1 MQHESEG
8 TEKLGARPSTAN
20 VVAAVQLLTEEDP
33 RIQLRVRAQL
43 LRWSAEALPTIRAA
57 AESADPVV
65 RTRARSLLRSI
76 EVREELGEFARLRLD
91 RANRRHAGPL
101 LQGAVQ
107 LTRLVRP
114 FGPDV
119 DQLQQALHGEAM
131 LLRRRCA
138 GRSLP
143 VCARLLSQH
152 MAERMGFY
160 GGEACGR
167 DARHVLLD
175 GVVDGRCGVPVTLA
189 LLYLLVARWAGMQ
202 ASGVAMPNHHLVRLH
217 GRRPLLLDPFHG
229 GRVVTRND
237 CVRHLK
243 AGGHG
248 KASSQLKDQ
257 SDRQVLA
264 SYLRALRRA
273 TAWNI
278 HRDAGQPI
286 DEALARLDAD

>member
-1 MQHESEG
+1 MQHERDESERQHA
-8 TEKLGARPSTAN
+8 KPSTARL
-20 VVAAVQLLTEEDP
+20 VAAVQLLGEEDP

-43 LRWSAEALPTIRAA
+43 LRWSSDALPTIRAA

-76 EVREELGEFARLRLD
+76 EVRAELADFAKLRLD
-91 RANRRHAGPL
+91 RANRRYAGPL

-107 LTRLVRP
+107 LTRIVRP
-114 FGPDV
+114 FGPDA

-131 LLRRRCA
+131 LLRRRSA

-143 VCARLLSQH
+143 VCARLLSEH

-160 GGEACGR
+160 GGEASGR
-167 DARHVLLD
+167 DARNVLFD
-175 GVVDGRCGVPVTLA
+175 GVVEGRCGVPVTLS
-189 LLYLLVARWAGMQ
+189 LVYLLVARWAGMQ
-202 ASGVAMPNHHLVRLH
+202 ASGVAMPDHYLVRLH

-237 CVRHLK
+237 CVRYLK

-248 KASSQLKDQ
+248 KASSQLVDQ

-264 SYLRALRRA
+264 SYLRAVRRA
-273 TAWNI
+273 TACNI
-278 HRDAGQPI
+278 HLDAGQPI
-286 DEALARLDAD
+286 DEALAELDTD